1 MTALDVF
8 VFLLLI
14 GGAAVGFV
22 RGFVHEVISILAW
35 IVAIAMLKLF
45 HTQLWSGLESTFH
58 TSGAG
63 GAVLAFA
70 LLFVPSFL
78 LVKLL
83 ARSIGGRTRRHA
95 VLGPF
100 DRTLG
105 GGFGMLKGLLGATLF
120 FLLANLATDMVYGP
134 QADRPQ
140 WMTKSRTYP
149 LLNASGRAIVDWVEV
164 RRRQAAGRRRNDPPP
179 RHHDAREAAVRAD
192 RTAPHHHVC
201 VRADGLRPRPYR
213 QCAAGGGVRHAR
225 AADPARVWRGQPR
238 LCAQRHRR
246 RRQDHASAEAEGVDP
261 SVITE
266 RYERFYLEDMGALG
280 VAPPTIA
287 PHATREIAPM
297 VAMIERL
304 IERGNAYEAQ
314 GHVLFSVPSDPDY
327 GVLSRRDREQMIAGA
342 RVEVAPYKRDPAD
355 FVLWKPSPEGVI
367 GWESPWGRGR
377 PGWHIECS
385 AMIRAHLGETIDI
398 HGGGLDLIFPHHEN
412 EIAQSRCAHGGR
424 SARALLGPQ
433 RLRRHGRG
441 KDVEVAR
448 QHRHPG

>member
-35 IVAIAMLKLF
+35 IVAIEMLKLF

-70 LLFVPSFL
+70 LLFIPSFL

-164 RRRQAAGRRRNDPPP
+164 RRGKP
-179 RHHDAREAAVRAD
+179 
-192 RTAPHHHVC
+192 
-201 VRADGLRPRPYR
+201 
-213 QCAAGGGVRHAR
+213 
-225 AADPARVWRGQPR
+225 
-238 LCAQRHRR
+238 
-246 RRQDHASAEAEGVDP
+246 
-261 SVITE
+261 
-266 RYERFYLEDMGALG
+266 
-280 VAPPTIA
+280 
-287 PHATREIAPM
+287 
-297 VAMIERL
+297 
-304 IERGNAYEAQ
+304 
-314 GHVLFSVPSDPDY
+314 
-327 GVLSRRDREQMIAGA
+327 
-342 RVEVAPYKRDPAD
+342 RVED
-355 FVLWKPSPEGVI
+355 E
-367 GWESPWGRGR
+367 
-377 PGWHIECS
+377 
-385 AMIRAHLGETIDI
+385 
-398 HGGGLDLIFPHHEN
+398 
-412 EIAQSRCAHGGR
+412 Q
-424 SARALLGPQ
+424 
-433 RLRRHGRG
+433 
-441 KDVEVAR
+441 
-448 QHRHPG
+448 